1 MINLMSIAKGW
12 SIGSMIIRLVS
23 AFLMGTI
30 IGVERGIKRR
40 GAGVKTHVLVCLS
53 SALVMMTGEYIYMN
67 FDRSTDIARIGAQ
80 VISGVGFLGVGT
92 IIVTGKNQVRGLT
105 TAAGLWACACLG
117 LAVGIGFI
125 EGAFITLVLVMI
137 TLRFLM
143 KVDIWTHMY
152 ARIFDLYVEF
162 SSIESVPKVRSNLY
176 KMDVKVCSF
185 VVTKSKIKGEGPHAI
200 VCIEVKH
207 RKRRMEIID
216 EIQNMK
222 GVEFLEELQ

>member
-152 ARIFDLYVEF
+152 ARIFVLQNNRRLLC
-162 SSIESVPKVRSNLY
+162 SRGPGTGNLPVR
-176 KMDVKVCSF
+176 
-185 VVTKSKIKGEGPHAI
+185 I
-200 VCIEVKH
+200 
-207 RKRRMEIID
+207 
-216 EIQNMK
+216 
-222 GVEFLEELQ
+222 

>member
-1 MINLMSIAKGW
+1 M
-12 SIGSMIIRLVS
+12 
-23 AFLMGTI
+23 
-30 IGVERGIKRR
+30 
-40 GAGVKTHVLVCLS
+40 
-53 SALVMMTGEYIYMN
+53 
-67 FDRSTDIARIGAQ
+67 
-80 VISGVGFLGVGT
+80 
-92 IIVTGKNQVRGLT
+92 TGKNQVRGLT

-216 EIQNMK
+216 EIQNME

>member
-1 MINLMSIAKGW
+1 MINLMSIAKEW

-40 GAGVKTHVLVCLS
+40 GAGVKTHVLVCLG

-207 RKRRMEIID
+207 RKRRMEIIH
-216 EIQNMK
+216 EIQNME